1 MKGEDSIF
9 SFIKQPEHAEQA
21 PPRAAAPPPPSE
33 NFAKLSAKIAE
44 LEAKLKGLEAKD
56 AGRAPAAPDTLEP
69 ELLASQQRILALERT
84 VAELQKVAEAAGREA
99 HAAKELAPGQAAAA
113 VEGLKPEF
121 NASQQRVAALE
132 RFAAE
137 LQKFVEAAA
146 REAQAEKAA
155 GRRELGKFRA
165 ELEALRAK
173 EDSAEALGRGFTEA
187 TERSL
192 KNFEAGVLGELKE
205 RLLALDA
212 ASADIA
218 HKANL
223 ISATTAGNAHRI
235 DKLEERAAGL
245 KYLENRLEANDKK
258 FEKLYELEAL
268 VQAVKTG
275 MESLENKFGVLAQ
288 DTAGIKA
295 EHEGIR
301 SDLESANHEAKHL
314 AALFNYF
321 RTELAFLLPKKKES
335 AGDRR

>member
-9 SFIKQPEHAEQA
+9 SFIKHQEHPESVPQRPSA
-21 PPRAAAPPPPSE
+21 PSPAPSE
-33 NFAKLSAKIAE
+33 NFEKLAARIAE
-44 LEAKLKGLEAKD
+44 LEARLKGPDAK
-56 AGRAPAAPDTLEP
+56 APAQGNAVPDTLKP
-69 ELLASQQRILALERT
+69 ELLASQQRIMALERT
-84 VAELQKVAEAAGREA
+84 VIELQRTAEAAGREA
-99 HAAKELAPGQAAAA
+99 HAAKELAPGHAA
-113 VEGLKPEF
+113 VDGLKAELH
-121 NASQQRVAALE
+121 ASQQRVAALE
-132 RFAAE
+132 RFAVE
-137 LQKFVEAAA
+137 LQKFVEGAAK
-146 REAQAEKAA
+146 EAQAAKAS
-155 GRRELGKFRA
+155 GDRELGKFRG

-173 EDSAEALGRGFTEA
+173 EDSSEALGRGLTEA

-212 ASADIA
+212 ASADIT

-258 FEKLYELEAL
+258 FEKLYELEAV
-268 VQAVKTG
+268 VQAVKVG

-288 DTAGIKA
+288 DAAGIKA
-295 EHEGIR
+295 DHEGIR
-301 SDLESANHEAKHL
+301 SDLESTNHEVKHL
-314 AALFNYF
+314 TALFNYF
-321 RTELAFLLPKKKES
+321 RTELAFLLPKKKEN